1 MRNKLIAISVA
12 LLLSGG
18 SATAA
23 LPRTRAQE
31 TVQKIAQKEPVRSSV
46 WGVFAVNMRGDTLV
60 NVNSR
65 QKMVPA
71 SNVKVLTTGLALRTF
86 GPDFR
91 FETKLGY
98 EGEIKDSTLVGDLY
112 IIGGGD
118 PTTGSDSE
126 YADKAAVTFSRWT
139 KILKNAGIS
148 RIEGRVIGDPR
159 YFDDATPEN
168 LSWSY
173 EDLGTYYGAA
183 PCGLNFYE
191 NAQDFYVTPGTS
203 VGAAP
208 YVRPRYPDTPW
219 MSFSNLAVTSK
230 AHSSNDLYF
239 VNSEFGPY
247 GEVRGRF
254 PIDRRGYTLEC
265 SNRYGA
271 FTCAYYFFKYLSSN
285 GISISEGFADV
296 DRSGR
301 VRTDP
306 GNVVSG
312 LPAAPV
318 GSLTILGTASSPRL
332 ADILKE
338 ANMQS
343 NNFYAEALMKVLGRT
358 LHHSA
363 VYDSCRVAVED
374 IFKEMGLVTK
384 NSCQMYDGSG
394 LGRKSYVSP
403 AFFVS
408 FLKQMA
414 ESGYFEDYFNSLP
427 QPGRKG
433 TLEMILRNEPSEY
446 KERIHAKTGSMNGV
460 RCVSGYILSKDGD
473 PSGTIVFSLMMNNLT
488 VRMPVVTPVVEEV
501 LAALLDEN

>member
-1 MRNKLIAISVA
+1 MRNILIAISVA

-60 NVNSR
+60 NVNHR

-71 SNVKVLTTGLALRTF
+71 SNIKLLTTGLALRTF

-98 EGEIKDSTLVGDLY
+98 DGEIKDSTLVGDLY

-118 PTTGSDSE
+118 PTIGSSSE
-126 YADKAAVTFSRWT
+126 HADKSSVTFSRWT
-139 KILKNAGIS
+139 RILREAGIS

-159 YFDDATPEN
+159 FFDDATPEN

-173 EDLGTYYGAA
+173 EDLGTYYGAG

-191 NAQDFYVTPGTS
+191 NAQDFYVTPGAS
-203 VGAAP
+203 VGASP

-219 MSFSNLAVTSK
+219 MAFSNLAVTSK
-230 AHSSNDLYF
+230 AHSSNDLYY
-239 VNSEFGPY
+239 VGSEFGPY

-254 PIDRRGYTLEC
+254 PIDRKGYTLEC

-285 GISISEGFADV
+285 GISVSDGFADV

-301 VRTDP
+301 VRTDLN
-306 GNVVSG
+306 NVASG

-318 GSLTILGTASSPRL
+318 TSLTVLGSASSPRL
-332 ADILKE
+332 ADILRDT
-338 ANMQS
+338 NTQS
-343 NNFYAEALMKVLGRT
+343 DNFYAETLLKMLGRT

-363 VYDSCRVAVED
+363 VYDSCRVAAED

-408 FLKQMA
+408 FLKMMA
-414 ESGYFEDYFNSLP
+414 ESGCYEDYFNSLP
-427 QPGRKG
+427 QPGGKG

-446 KERIHAKTGSMNGV
+446 KGRIHAKTGSMNGV
-460 RCVSGYILSKDGD
+460 RCVSGYIVSRDGD